1 MPDTMIGQSPIR
13 IDGRAKV
20 TGAARYPSDVVVPNP
35 AWAFLVTSAIALGRI
50 TAIEE
55 AEARAVPGV
64 LEILTH
70 RNMRGTVRD
79 AGFFAAGGYAAET
92 IRPLEDD
99 RIWHDGQIVAM
110 VLADSFEAARE
121 AAFRLRVDYAAVTP
135 AAGFGSA
142 SATTEPAAKARQ
154 GHEDPQVGDAD
165 AAFAAA
171 PVKIE
176 ADYATPTQHH
186 NPIEL
191 FTTTALWE
199 GGKLVIHEPSQYV
212 TGIRHG
218 VATQLGLDPQQV
230 RVESHYVGGAFGS
243 KGSLTQRTALVAIAA
258 RRLGRP
264 VKLVPTRDQGFTIAT
279 YRAETRQHVKLAADR
294 DGKLQA
300 LVHEGTEV
308 TSRPDPYKVAG
319 TQTTARMYDCPNVRT
334 KVTLLHADRN
344 TPGFMRSPPEVPYMF
359 ALESA
364 VDELAVAL
372 KLDPIELRRR
382 NDSKKEPIKGLPW
395 SSRGLMRCYEAGA
408 EAFGWSRRN
417 PEPRSMREGDWLIGW
432 GCASTI
438 YPTHIGAATAR
449 VTLTPDGQARVQT
462 AAHDIGTGAYTVI
475 AQAAAEMLGLP
486 LEKVQVALGDSD
498 LPPAPVAGGSNTTA
512 SVCNV
517 VAEACGQIRARLARA
532 AVEDGPLKG
541 RDPASLKLVSGEL
554 RAADGTAEALPEAMS
569 RAANGA
575 IEAYAEYLP
584 QGMPK
589 ESMRKLYSGKQ
600 ALGGGIAEGP
610 LAMAAFGAE
619 FVEVRVHARTAE
631 VRVPRVLGAFAAGRI
646 VNPRTARSQLMGG
659 LIWGIGSALHEE
671 TEIDHGRARYVNDNI
686 LEYLIPVNADAPKVE
701 VMLLEE
707 TDTGVNPLGIKGL
720 GELGNVGTNA
730 AIANAVFHATGRRAR
745 ELPIRIESLL

>member
-1 MPDTMIGQSPIR
+1 
-13 IDGRAKV
+13 
-20 TGAARYPSDVVVPNP
+20 
-35 AWAFLVTSAIALGRI
+35 
-50 TAIEE
+50 
-55 AEARAVPGV
+55 
-64 LEILTH
+64 
-70 RNMRGTVRD
+70 
-79 AGFFAAGGYAAET
+79 
-92 IRPLEDD
+92 
-99 RIWHDGQIVAM
+99 
-110 VLADSFEAARE
+110 
-121 AAFRLRVDYAAVTP
+121 
-135 AAGFGSA
+135 
-142 SATTEPAAKARQ
+142 
-154 GHEDPQVGDAD
+154 
-165 AAFAAA
+165 
-171 PVKIE
+171 
-176 ADYATPTQHH
+176 
-186 NPIEL
+186 
-191 FTTTALWE
+191 
-199 GGKLVIHEPSQYV
+199 
-212 TGIRHG
+212 
-218 VATQLGLDPQQV
+218 
-230 RVESHYVGGAFGS
+230 
-243 KGSLTQRTALVAIAA
+243 
-258 RRLGRP
+258 
-264 VKLVPTRDQGFTIAT
+264 
-279 YRAETRQHVKLAADR
+279 
-294 DGKLQA
+294 
-300 LVHEGTEV
+300 
-308 TSRPDPYKVAG
+308 
-319 TQTTARMYDCPNVRT
+319 
-334 KVTLLHADRN
+334 
-344 TPGFMRSPPEVPYMF
+344 
-359 ALESA
+359 
-364 VDELAVAL
+364 
-372 KLDPIELRRR
+372 
-382 NDSKKEPIKGLPW
+382 
-395 SSRGLMRCYEAGA
+395 
-408 EAFGWSRRN
+408 
-417 PEPRSMREGDWLIGW
+417 MREGDWLIGW